1 MQARFSQES
10 DPIALCGA
18 ITVLFVAL
26 AWWGLGTPPQI
37 YFDETHYVTAA
48 RKLLQ
53 GIRWNWE
60 HPMLAKEAI
69 AASIWLLGDSPA
81 NWRIPSLLFGGL
93 GLFAFSRLVWLLSGR
108 RDATLAATFLLAT
121 NFMWFVLSR
130 IAMLDMVMAGL
141 GMAGRWLFG
150 AAIRRPG
157 AGRWLLAAAGICM
170 GLSLGAKWSIAPLLP
185 LPGLLFVAWK
195 LRDTGPRFL
204 ISSEG
209 GAVPGTDLVQAIL
222 WLGLVPLC
230 VYWLTYWPG
239 FFQAPQAID
248 PWNPIAWHEYML
260 QLQNSVHKPHPYR
273 SVWYEWVGNWRAIWL
288 LYAKFG
294 ETQRGILL
302 IGNPF
307 TMLAGLPALGWCL
320 WAGLRRKRWDALAI
334 VTLYAASL
342 GFWIVSSKPVQF
354 YFHYLLPGAFLMA
367 ALALA
372 LDEASRKQGFW
383 RWLLPLSL
391 LISAGMFAYF
401 LPIISAGPLCCGKPS
416 YEKWMWLR
424 SWR

>member
-1 MQARFSQES
+1 MQARFTQER

-18 ITVLFVAL
+18 ITVLFMGL
-26 AWWGLGTPPQI
+26 AWWNLGSPPQI

-48 RKLLQ
+48 RKMLL
-53 GIRWNWE
+53 GERWNWE
-60 HPMLAKEAI
+60 HPMLGKEAI
-69 AASIWLLGDSPA
+69 AAAIWLLGVSPVH
-81 NWRIPSLLFGGL
+81 WRIPSLLGGGL

-141 GMAGRWLFG
+141 GLAGLWLFA

-157 AGRWLLAAAGICM
+157 AGRWLLAGTGICL
-170 GLSLGAKWSIAPLLP
+170 GLALGAKWSIAPLLP
-185 LPGLLFVAWK
+185 LPGLLFLAWK
-195 LRDTGPRFL
+195 LRDTGPRFV
-204 ISSEG
+204 IARAG
-209 GAVPGTDLVQAIL
+209 GPVPGITLPEAGL
-222 WLGLVPLC
+222 WLALVPLG

-239 FFQAPQAID
+239 FHQAPHPID
-248 PWNPIAWHEYML
+248 PWAPIAWHEYML
-260 QLQNSVHKPHPYR
+260 QLQDSVRKPHPYR

-320 WAGLRRKRWDALAI
+320 WAGLRHKRRDALA
-334 VTLYAASL
+334 VVSLYAVSL
-342 GFWIVSSKPVQF
+342 GFWALSSKPVQF
-354 YFHYLLPGAFLMA
+354 FYHYLLPGAFLMA

-372 LDEASRKQGFW
+372 LDDLGCKGGRW
-383 RWLLPLSL
+383 RWLMPLAL
-391 LISAGMFAYF
+391 LISAGMFVHF
-401 LPIISAGPLCCGKPS
+401 FPILSAGPLCCGRPS
-416 YEKWMWLR
+416 FEYWMWLR